1 MPAGEMRVPQVAFGV
16 NISSQWDCGLGSRI
30 SSLVEKAM
38 LKSNCYAKTVCVTA
52 RILKGV
58 FTMDREKI
66 REPLTVEDIAVA
78 RRAQFMVSMQP
89 TLEAMEK
96 NELEPLRP
104 IMLGGIIYMRTRC
117 GTSLLELFG
126 VTQLPIL
133 ARQTRL
139 ARLIMMEAHS
149 EDHRLTPTDVLA
161 RSRQRAWIVRGR
173 YLAKEVC
180 RACPLCKLNRRKLTQ
195 QLMSD
200 IPHHQLRP

>member
-1 MPAGEMRVPQVAFGV
+1 
-16 NISSQWDCGLGSRI
+16 
-30 SSLVEKAM
+30 
-38 LKSNCYAKTVCVTA
+38 
-52 RILKGV
+52 
-58 FTMDREKI
+58 
-66 REPLTVEDIAVA
+66 
-78 RRAQFMVSMQP
+78 
-89 TLEAMEK
+89 
-96 NELEPLRP
+96 
-104 IMLGGIIYMRTRC
+104 MRTRC

-139 ARLIMMEAHS
+139 ARLIMLEAHS

-200 IPHHQLRP
+200 IPHHQLRPCPPFTYVSIDFAGPYVAKAMGNSRTTIKVWGLVVICQNTRAVKLYATAGYGTDEFLTAFPRFTANHGNPMLVVSDSGTQLVKAGKLVEQSTTSKKQEHGTERSLCPG